1 MGTVYR
7 KEGELPESLVS
18 TPYLAI
24 VVGMHN
30 SQSSGERV
38 FYCKGNLAVPRKSL
52 KLVRDDPKRIHKNN
66 IPKQGLN
73 TTDLA
78 RDDLKRIL

>member
-1 MGTVYR
+1 MVIGCRGEEEGELGAVYR
-7 KEGELPESLVS
+7 REGELPESLVS

-24 VVGMHN
+24 VVGVHN

-52 KLVRDDPKRIHKNN
+52 KLARDDPKRI
-66 IPKQGLN
+66 L
-73 TTDLA
+73 
-78 RDDLKRIL
+78 

>member
-7 KEGELPESLVS
+7 GEGELPESLVS

-24 VVGMHN
+24 VVGVHN

-38 FYCKGNLAVPRKSL
+38 FYCKGNLAAPRKSL
-52 KLVRDDPKRIHKNN
+52 RSSK
-66 IPKQGLN
+66 G
-73 TTDLA
+73 
-78 RDDLKRIL
+78 